1 VVLMSKGR
9 IDADGRKEDVLQSQ
23 RISALFGT
31 PVEIAR
37 KDGYYHLW

>member
-1 VVLMSKGR
+1 V
-9 IDADGRKEDVLQSQ
+9 ADGRTDEML
-23 RISALFGT
+23 RPEPLSALFGT